1 LDKTGW
7 RERSGSRDEIET
19 FRNWESK
26 MKTRCIACGVVALSA
41 AFGAD
46 VQGQE
51 PPVQRYDVRG
61 TVTLA
66 EPSPQTAGGG
76 GRGGFTFAR
85 VPVES
90 KLVKGA
96 PYNAEVVTE
105 SVQTLADG
113 NRIVRK
119 TTGRVY
125 RDSQGRTRRE
135 DDREPGKVRT
145 ISIVD
150 PVGGFSYSLNPENRI
165 AWKTPYRTGSV
176 IVSKISVGPNTSA
189 DPAAAELRRTV
200 DELVELRSK
209 TEGAGSQGGGRGSGG
224 VAVAG
229 RGADGTLRATVADE
243 KIEKLPAQQI
253 EGVTAEGVR
262 TTRTIPAGAIGNE
275 QPIAIVTEEWR
286 SLELQVLVLT
296 RTSDPR
302 TGESTYKLLGIQRSE
317 PNASWFEV
325 PGDYTVRDSGVP
337 GVIRKR

>member
-1 LDKTGW
+1 
-7 RERSGSRDEIET
+7 
-19 FRNWESK
+19 

-41 AFGAD
+41 SFGAAAR
-46 VQGQE
+46 GQE
-51 PPVQRYDVRG
+51 PPARTARL
-61 TVTLA
+61 TLA
-66 EPSPQTAGGG
+66 EPSQTAGGG
-76 GRGGFTFAR
+76 GRAGFTFAR

-150 PVGGFSYSLNPENRI
+150 PVGGFSYSLNPENST
-165 AWKTPYRTGSV
+165 AWKTPYRTGGV

-189 DPAAAELRRTV
+189 DPAAADLRRDLEEKLET
-200 DELVELRSK
+200 LREQVAS
-209 TEGAGSQGGGRGSGG
+209 TAAQGSGTGSGRGRGSGG
-224 VAVAG
+224 GTGSGGVAIAG

-243 KIEKLPAQQI
+243 KVEKLPARQI
-253 EGVTAEGVR
+253 EGVMAEGVR

-286 SLELQVLVLT
+286 SPELQVLVLT

-302 TGESTYKLLGIQRSE
+302 TGESTYKLLSIQRSE
-317 PNASWFEV
+317 PNAAWFEV
-325 PGDYTVRDSGVP
+325 PGDYTVRDTGVR
-337 GVIRKR
+337 RKVPQKP